1 MCNRLRYNT
10 PGGAESSEGGLFL
23 PAAVTKKLKNN
34 KQHNIRWGEH
44 DIATTNIDVIV
55 TRN

>member
-1 MCNRLRYNT
+1 MH
-10 PGGAESSEGGLFL
+10 GLFL
-23 PAAVTKKLKNN
+23 PAAVTKKMKNN